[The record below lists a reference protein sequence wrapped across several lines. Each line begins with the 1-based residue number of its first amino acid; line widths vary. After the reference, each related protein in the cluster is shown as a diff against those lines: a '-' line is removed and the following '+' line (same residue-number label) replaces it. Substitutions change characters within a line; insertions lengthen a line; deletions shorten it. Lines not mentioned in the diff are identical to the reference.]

1 MKRNNKTVIM
11 EVLTKER
18 RQKEIINKKTNPEI
32 LSATAKKE
40 HVYKQ
45 TEISLSLCPTV
56 SEKVE

>member
-1 MKRNNKTVIM
+1 M

>member
-32 LSATAKKE
+32 LSATAEKE
-40 HVYKQ
+40 HVYRQ
-45 TEISLSLCPTV
+45 TDISLFLRPMV
-56 SEKVE
+56 SEKME